1 MKSEIFQLARYLR
14 KTTVFGLRYL
24 RFKIMQSRSN
34 IWALL
39 GALATGVFRSALD
52 THVAR
57 LQVPVEIRVALDAE
71 VPKLAE
77 AKVPP
82 QVVGEQ
88 RRALEEDL
96 NEAFVRSFRVMLV
109 AAGFALTSALRAFLT
124 VGPHHKTPDNR
135 GKTSSLWH
143 SLLSAC
149 LYARP

>member
-1 MKSEIFQLARYLR
+1 MLA
-14 KTTVFGLRYL
+14 
-24 RFKIMQSRSN
+24 I
-34 IWALL
+34 ALL

-96 NEAFVRSFRVMLV
+96 DEAFVRSFRVLMLV
-109 AAGFALTSALRAFLT
+109 AAGFALTSALCAFLT

-143 SLLSAC
+143 SLLAAC